1 MPARTLPGDR
11 RRQLEGLDEADVAD
25 LLRRCLGDEQVLVL
39 ERSLEDGARVALRG
53 RRRSSPGPSGKPS
66 LSGHK
71 DSRGKKTDVGSV

>member
-1 MPARTLPGDR
+1 MPAGCLPGDQG
-11 RRQLEGLDEADVAD
+11 RQLKRLNKTDVSD
-25 LLRRCLGDEQVLVL
+25 LPSGRLGNEQILVL
-39 ERSLEDGARVALRG
+39 ERPLEDSPRVALRG